1 MDQEHDKGFRDLLSN
16 ASVFVSLLRTFVKA
30 SWTAQVK
37 PEQLELVRTSFI
49 ISAKTGSLTVDTY
62 FYCLLELQSSVDFS
76 MPVMDWFTEKRK
88 EIISRK
94 NWWKW
99 SNKDWKKMLEEKK

>member
-1 MDQEHDKGFRDLLSN
+1 MAMDQEHEKGFRDLLSN

-49 ISAKTGSLTVDTY
+49 TSAFEKREADIIYKLKRKRRSLKTGIEKSTLD
-62 FYCLLELQSSVDFS
+62 CSS
-76 MPVMDWFTEKRK
+76 
-88 EIISRK
+88 SRQ
-94 NWWKW
+94 
-99 SNKDWKKMLEEKK
+99 